1 MKYLTLKNGEQIP
14 VLGLGTWRLGG
25 SLFPDYSQDKQC
37 VKTIQT
43 AIELGYTHIDTAEI
57 YGDGHTEEL
66 IGRAIQGFSRSDLFI
81 TTKVWHTHMA
91 YADVHA
97 SVKKSLKRLHCDYI
111 DLCLVHWPNTNIPF
125 NETFDALNELVE
137 AGEVRHLGVSNF
149 DLEGL
154 RQAQTLS
161 ATPILTNQV
170 PYSLYNRA
178 CVANGT
184 LEYCQENDLILTAH
198 SPFDRGTLLNDPELR
213 QVAARHGKTSAQVAL
228 HWLVQ
233 QPNVITIPM
242 SSNPEHLHSN
252 MEALDMELTPR
263 DMEILNSLELPE
275 EALWPE

>member
-1 MKYLTLKNGEQIP
+1 MKHKTLKTGEQIP

-25 SLFPDYSQDKQC
+25 SLFPDYSQDRQS
-37 VKTIQT
+37 VKTIQA

-66 IGRAIQGFSRSDLFI
+66 IGRAIQGYPRSDLFI
-81 TTKVWHTHMA
+81 TTKVWHTHLA
-91 YADVHA
+91 YAKVHEA
-97 SVKKSLKRLHCDYI
+97 VKKSLKRLHCDYI
-111 DLCLVHWPNTNIPF
+111 DLGLVHWPNMNIPF
-125 NETFDALNELVE
+125 NETFDALNELVDT
-137 AGEVRHLGVSNF
+137 GEVRHLGVSNF

-161 ATPILTNQV
+161 ATPIVTDQV
-170 PYSLYNRA
+170 PYNLYNRT
-178 CVANGT
+178 CVTSGI

-198 SPFDRGTLLNDPELR
+198 SPFDRGTLLNDPKLR
-213 QVAARHGKTSAQVAL
+213 QLAARYDKTPAQLAL
-228 HWLVQ
+228 HWLIQ

-252 MEALDMELTPR
+252 IEALDIQLAPQ
-263 DMEILNSLELPE
+263 DMEILNNLELPE